1 MRLSI
6 VAVSL
11 VWCTSL
17 ALAQPGEPAPPPS
30 PPPVVVVTPATV
42 AVTPPATT
50 VDKGT
55 LEDANAGRVAIM
67 PTALTPPAGTGAFAD
82 WEPFFVRASY
92 GVTDHIVIPGP
103 AIVPLPS
110 DLYWGFIRA
119 TYH

>member
-67 PTALTPPAGTGAFAD
+67 PTALTPPAGPWSFED
-82 WEPFFVRASY
+82 WELFFVSASY
-92 GVTDHIVIPGP
+92 GVTHPP
-103 AIVPLPS
+103 AITGPPQ
-110 DLYWGFIRA
+110 GA
-119 TYH
+119 